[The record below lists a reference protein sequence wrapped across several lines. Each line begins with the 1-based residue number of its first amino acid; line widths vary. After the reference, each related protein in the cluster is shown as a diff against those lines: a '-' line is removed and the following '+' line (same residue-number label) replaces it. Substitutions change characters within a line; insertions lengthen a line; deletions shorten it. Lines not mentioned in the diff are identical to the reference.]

1 MSQHLPERHL
11 LAAPQPRPLCPLV
24 WLAPLPSPCQVSL
37 SQPLLPA
44 CLQATLRETISL
56 LLLLLLDE
64 RGLVNYE
71 EGSTLMK
78 AINVLMLKVRAQQQ
92 DM

>member
-1 MSQHLPERHL
+1 
-11 LAAPQPRPLCPLV
+11 V
-24 WLAPLPSPCQVSL
+24 
-37 SQPLLPA
+37 
-44 CLQATLRETISL
+44 QATLRETISL

-78 AINVLMLKVRAQQQ
+78 AINVLMLKVGGGWVRPECISPATL
-92 DM
+92 

>member
-1 MSQHLPERHL
+1 MGTQQ
-11 LAAPQPRPLCPLV
+11 AAGL
-24 WLAPLPSPCQVSL
+24 SL
-37 SQPLLPA
+37 SPPWLLRLQAALPTSPMPTA
-44 CLQATLRETISL
+44 HAHPMRCAALQATLRETISL

-78 AINVLMLKVRAQQQ
+78 AINVLMLKVG
-92 DM
+92 

>member
-1 MSQHLPERHL
+1 MPTAHTLPMRC
-11 LAAPQPRPLCPLV
+11 AA
-24 WLAPLPSPCQVSL
+24 
-37 SQPLLPA
+37 
-44 CLQATLRETISL
+44 LQATLRETISL

-78 AINVLMLKVRAQQQ
+78 AINVLMLKVG
-92 DM
+92 